1 MENMS
6 PNVLKKIE
14 DLKTEIKILK
24 EDNTKTKRNLMWK
37 VRKLEK
43 DKVLI
48 ENEKMRLDR
57 EVKSLRGEIERFR
70 SPPLVIATVTEVLD
84 DGRVVVKSSTG
95 PNFVI
100 GY

>member
-57 EVKSLRGEIERFR
+57 EVKSLRGEIERL
-70 SPPLVIATVTEVLD
+70 SLIH
-84 DGRVVVKSSTG
+84 
-95 PNFVI
+95 I
-100 GY
+100 

>member
-1 MENMS
+1 MS

-70 SPPLVIATVTEVLD
+70 LPPLVIATVTEVLD
-84 DGRVVVKSSTG
+84 DGWPKV
-95 PNFVI
+95 
-100 GY
+100 

>member
-70 SPPLVIATVTEVLD
+70 SPPVSYTHLFT
-84 DGRVVVKSSTG
+84 S
-95 PNFVI
+95 
-100 GY
+100 

>member
-70 SPPLVIATVTEVLD
+70 ITTIS
-84 DGRVVVKSSTG
+84 
-95 PNFVI
+95 NC
-100 GY
+100 YCN